1 MIFLLPTFRW
11 ENVLINVFSN
21 KDKTNENSF
30 SFCFNLNDLSLMKY
44 RENDKFCKFWSLMKY

>member
-44 RENDKFCKFWSLMKY
+44 RENDKFCKF